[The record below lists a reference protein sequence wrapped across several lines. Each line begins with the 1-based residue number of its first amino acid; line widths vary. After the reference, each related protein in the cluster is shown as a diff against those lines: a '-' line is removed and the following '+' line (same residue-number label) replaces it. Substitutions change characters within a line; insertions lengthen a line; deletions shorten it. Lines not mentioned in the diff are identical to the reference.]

1 MDDRW
6 LYLRGGE
13 VSLLIDAHPE
23 DGTLPRVLH
32 FGADLG
38 AAPDFDAIAALKPTI
53 VWGARMDIPRPP
65 CVIPGAEAGYF
76 GTPAIVPSHAARW
89 TLDRVEAVA
98 EGFDLFFDVATGEP
112 RNAFV
117 RLEYRL
123 SPHGV
128 LASRACVYPS
138 PDGFPDGL
146 NWLAALALPL
156 PATAHEVLSFGGDWA
171 REFATQRQTLA
182 TGALVFESRRGR
194 PGHDRFPGLFV
205 GAPGFDEDRGDVYA
219 FSLAWS
225 GSHRLAVERL
235 REGEIVVQA
244 GELHLDADRTPDRYE
259 SPWCY
264 ATFSP
269 RGLNGAMQALHA
281 FVRERIVPRTVAA
294 KPRPVHYNTWEAVYF
309 KHDVATL
316 KDLATRA
323 AAVGAERFVLDDG
336 WFKGRDDDRAALGD
350 WIVDTRKYPDGL
362 KPLIDH
368 VRGLGLEFGL
378 WVEPEMV
385 NPDSDL
391 ARAHSDWLRRETG
404 GPPLLQ
410 RHQAILDIARADV
423 SAYLFDALNA
433 LLTAHPISYLKWDM
447 NRDVTGAAHGAY
459 VRALYALI
467 DRLRT
472 AHPAVEIETCASGG
486 GRCDYGMLARTERV
500 WVSDSNDA
508 LDRFEIQRNAN
519 LFLPP
524 EIAGVHVGPAA
535 CHITGRRLS
544 LDLRAH
550 VALFGHMG
558 LELDLRELNE
568 ADGKRL
574 RQHVANHK
582 RFRKLLHAGR
592 YWRISF
598 DDPDHAGI
606 CVSSDAE
613 ALVLIVRTGSAA
625 LGRGAVLRVP
635 GLNDERAYR
644 ALAVAPVAASVAH
657 GLSATLAKGGAALS
671 GRVLAARGLELF
683 LPRPETSL
691 LLHFGA
697 A

>member
-1 MDDRW
+1 
-6 LYLRGGE
+6 
-13 VSLLIDAHPE
+13 
-23 DGTLPRVLH
+23 
-32 FGADLG
+32 
-38 AAPDFDAIAALKPTI
+38 
-53 VWGARMDIPRPP
+53 
-65 CVIPGAEAGYF
+65 
-76 GTPAIVPSHAARW
+76 
-89 TLDRVEAVA
+89 
-98 EGFDLFFDVATGEP
+98 
-112 RNAFV
+112 
-117 RLEYRL
+117 
-123 SPHGV
+123 
-128 LASRACVYPS
+128 
-138 PDGFPDGL
+138 
-146 NWLAALALPL
+146 
-156 PATAHEVLSFGGDWA
+156 
-171 REFATQRQTLA
+171 
-182 TGALVFESRRGR
+182 
-194 PGHDRFPGLFV
+194 
-205 GAPGFDEDRGDVYA
+205 
-219 FSLAWS
+219 
-225 GSHRLAVERL
+225 
-235 REGEIVVQA
+235 
-244 GELHLDADRTPDRYE
+244 
-259 SPWCY
+259 
-264 ATFSP
+264 
-269 RGLNGAMQALHA
+269 
-281 FVRERIVPRTVAA
+281 
-294 KPRPVHYNTWEAVYF
+294 
-309 KHDVATL
+309 
-316 KDLATRA
+316 
-323 AAVGAERFVLDDG
+323 
-336 WFKGRDDDRAALGD
+336 
-350 WIVDTRKYPDGL
+350 
-362 KPLIDH
+362 
-368 VRGLGLEFGL
+368 
-378 WVEPEMV
+378 
-385 NPDSDL
+385 
-391 ARAHSDWLRRETG
+391 
-404 GPPLLQ
+404 
-410 RHQAILDIARADV
+410 
-423 SAYLFDALNA
+423 
-433 LLTAHPISYLKWDM
+433 
-447 NRDVTGAAHGAY
+447 
-459 VRALYALI
+459 
-467 DRLRT
+467 
-472 AHPAVEIETCASGG
+472 
-486 GRCDYGMLARTERV
+486 MLARTERV

-568 ADGKRL
+568 ADGERL